1 MPRFLKAALHAVIAL
16 TLAFGVVA
24 TTAHVSAGNAEA
36 HQGNIKV
43 TDTACV
49 DSNTMKATYTAG
61 WTNGTASGVL
71 YTKIGLYGGTGDT
84 SGWVKEKDIS
94 GASGSATFTKNHSF
108 SGSNGPW
115 VAFRI
120 VFSDGYIVGG
130 DTRVEGWNW
139 TGCLSKDAAADVK
152 AHSPTCTA
160 DGYAELVGLQHAT
173 QVGKLDLTV
182 GKHTATFKS
191 DEGHLFADGKDVKT
205 VDYTIAGQLTGQQC
219 WANDATAS
227 VDVTAPTCT
236 ANGSAA
242 VVDLV
247 NAKLDGKLDLTVG
260 KHTATFKSDEGHLF
274 ADGKDVKTVDYTIAG
289 ILSAAKC
296 GGLDGDTGADSGSM
310 LPLIGGGIAGAIAL
324 GLGFG
329 GFLLWRRR
337 RVAQS

>member
-1 MPRFLKAALHAVIAL
+1 MPRFLKGVLRVAVAL
-16 TLAFGVVA
+16 TLTFGVFV
-24 TTAHVSAGNAEA
+24 TTAHVSEGKAEA

-43 TDTACV
+43 SDTACV
-49 DSNTMKATYTAG
+49 DSNTMKATYTVG
-61 WTNGTASGVL
+61 WTNGTSSGVL
-71 YTKIGLYGGTGDT
+71 YTKLGLYGGTSDT
-84 SGWVKEKDIS
+84 SGWAKEKDVT

-120 VFSDGYIVGG
+120 VFSDGYVVGG

-152 AHSPTCTA
+152 VHSPTCSA
-160 DGYAELVGLQHAT
+160 DGYAELIGLQHAT
-173 QVGKLDLTV
+173 QVGKLDQSV

-191 DEGHLFADGKDVKT
+191 DEGHLFANGEATKT
-205 VDYTIAGQLTGQQC
+205 VDYTIEAQLTGPQC
-219 WANDATAS
+219 WAKDATADIKPS
-227 VDVTAPTCT
+227 PATCT

-242 VVDLV
+242 VVELV

-274 ADGKDVKTVDYTIAG
+274 ANGEATKTVDYTIAG

-310 LPLIGGGIAGAIAL
+310 LPLIGGGIAGVIVL
-324 GLGFG
+324 SFGLG